1 MDLFNSILSLLE
13 EESFNLRNLEKK
25 GDQIEETQNFV
36 KTAKLEQEL
45 ADTRDL
51 LDSQGHQLE
60 QQKAKFIDF
69 NSFQEK
75 LYELESQMQRELS
88 QIGNLENR
96 ISHDE
101 THVKEDQDDL
111 LDTLSIKDEMDQ
123 ADLDK
128 KLQILESD
136 FFANFD
142 DLKVNLTMAM
152 AEIEDNNGDNVERLK
167 EKISNLKRDY
177 TSSLDEFRNEMEE
190 MGNMTR
196 SIYYNGGDMME
207 KINLVVLNS
216 TAAVENNT
224 YIIDEMLVH
233 IDYLESLIFNLDEK
247 VDKISRSDEKIAD
260 LESKLTALEY
270 GVKIPPHKGEI
281 LVTGGDGEYGP
292 KWETSL
298 ISTSYFAAR
307 TSDEMALPRSGHCM
321 VKFREEI
328 YVVGGSWN
336 SFGKY
341 SKSENSWI
349 ELEQMTETRD
359 AGPGCAVFQDR
370 IWICGGN
377 TGFNET
383 DTCESYAPEDGW
395 LPEPALLMPVSATT
409 AAVNSAGLFVI
420 GGQDQ
425 FGESNFVQFYDAE
438 AGVWTLWDDL
448 PVFGI
453 SHGSATV
460 VNDDIYLVG
469 GNNNQNSILQ
479 LDIGSQQWNN
489 ATTLNTD
496 RIGAAVVPVDDS
508 IWIIGGSICFDESV
522 CGSQIEIFDTI
533 SGQVEEKK
541 IKNHQNVNF
550 GSAILV

>member
-1 MDLFNSILSLLE
+1 
-13 EESFNLRNLEKK
+13 
-25 GDQIEETQNFV
+25 
-36 KTAKLEQEL
+36 
-45 ADTRDL
+45 
-51 LDSQGHQLE
+51 
-60 QQKAKFIDF
+60 
-69 NSFQEK
+69 
-75 LYELESQMQRELS
+75 
-88 QIGNLENR
+88 
-96 ISHDE
+96 
-101 THVKEDQDDL
+101 
-111 LDTLSIKDEMDQ
+111 
-123 ADLDK
+123 
-128 KLQILESD
+128 
-136 FFANFD
+136 
-142 DLKVNLTMAM
+142 
-152 AEIEDNNGDNVERLK
+152 
-167 EKISNLKRDY
+167 
-177 TSSLDEFRNEMEE
+177 MEE

-207 KINLVVLNS
+207 KINGAVLQS
-216 TAAVENNT
+216 TAQIENNT

-247 VDKISRSDEKIAD
+247 VEKISRSDEKIAD

-298 ISTSYFAAR
+298 ISTGYFAAR

-321 VKFREEI
+321 VKFRDEI

-341 SKSENSWI
+341 DKKASEWI

-425 FGESNFVQFYDAE
+425 FGDSNYVQFYDAE

-460 VNDDIYLVG
+460 VDDDIYLVG
-469 GNNNQNSILQ
+469 GNNNQNSILS
-479 LDIGSQQWNN
+479 LDIASQQWNN

-522 CGSQIEIFDTI
+522 CGDQIEIFSTK